1 MGMYTELNIGVKL
14 YEKAIEDGVVD
25 ILEYMTGQRDVKTD
39 PLPNHPLFETPR
51 WDIMLNCGSAYF
63 MGQPDSKVIR
73 SKYDPDE
80 DIWLNVRSN
89 LKNYDY
95 EIELFLDWI
104 QPYIEYEEFIGYM
117 RYEEFDSPM
126 LIYNTDKGIELQQ
139 LFDDGA
145 YEWTPLSEYLK
156 NNKQYVEWLE
166 KRKESVD

>member
-1 MGMYTELNIGVKL
+1 MGMYTEINIGVKL
-14 YEKAIEDGVVD
+14 YKKAIKDGVVD
-25 ILEYMTGQRDVKTD
+25 ILEYMTDWDNTKAIE
-39 PLPNHPLFETPR
+39 LPNHPLFETPR
-51 WDIMLNCGSAYF
+51 WDIMLKCGSAYF

-104 QPYIEYEEFIGYM
+104 QPYIKYDEFIGYM
-117 RYEEFDSPM
+117 RYEEFERPI

-139 LFDDGA
+139 LFDDGT
-145 YEWTPLSEYLK
+145 YEWTLLSEYLK
-156 NNKQYVEWLE
+156 DNKKYVEWLD
-166 KRKESVD
+166 KCKERED